1 MRRRLGVYWFV
12 MAVAALVAA
21 GCGGRKSNMPPLMPV
36 EGLVTLD
43 GTPLAA
49 ASVQFHPVGDTR
61 GRGAAA
67 NTDAEGRYSLIA
79 PDGGKGAPVGEYKVV
94 IGKLVMPDGSLFS
107 AAEGLA
113 PMDSPAREAVPV
125 RYSDYERSVLTA
137 KVPEGGGSI
146 EFPLSSKR

>member
-1 MRRRLGVYWFV
+1 MRQRLRVGWFMV
-12 MAVAALVAA
+12 AVVALVAA
-21 GCGGRKSNMPPLMPV
+21 GCGRKSNMPPLMPV

-43 GTPLAA
+43 GKPLAE
-49 ASVQFHPVGDTR
+49 ASVHFHPVGDTR

-79 PDGGKGAPVGEYKVV
+79 PDGSKGAPMGEYKVV

-107 AAEGLA
+107 GADGLA
-113 PMDSPAREAVPV
+113 PMDSPAREAVPE

-137 KVPEGGGSI
+137 KVPEGGESI
-146 EFPLSSKR
+146 DFPLSSKR